1 MLEFI
6 LLYRKEI
13 VYGIVAATIAG
24 IIYWFGFHI
33 PAKLKATQADIV
45 QLQAQVQAGQE
56 AITLLEDI
64 QKGKAKI
71 DDNTFR
77 QISSVRGKIGKPHT
91 ILIPAGRL
99 PMSPM
104 RQTRSAP

>member
-1 MLEFI
+1 VLEFI

-13 VYGIVAATIAG
+13 VYGIAAATIAG

-33 PAKLKATQADIV
+33 PTKLKAAQADNV
-45 QLQAQVQAGQE
+45 QLQVQVEAGQK

-64 QKGKAKI
+64 RKGKAKI

-91 ILIPAGRL
+91 VLIPAGRL
-99 PMSPM
+99 SMSSM
-104 RQTRSAP
+104 H

>member
-13 VYGIVAATIAG
+13 VYGIVVAAVVG

-33 PAKLKATQADIV
+33 PAKLKATQADNA
-45 QLQAQVQAGQE
+45 QLQAQVKAGQK

-77 QISSVRGKIGKPHT
+77 QISAVRSKIGKPHT
-91 ILIPAGRL
+91 VLIPAGRL
-99 PMSPM
+99 PMPPV
-104 RQTRSAP
+104 R

>member
-1 MLEFI
+1 VLEFI

-13 VYGIVAATIAG
+13 VYGIAAATVAG

-33 PAKLKATQADIV
+33 PAKLKAAQADNV
-45 QLQAQVQAGQE
+45 QLQAQVEAGQK

-64 QKGKAKI
+64 RKGKAKI

-91 ILIPAGRL
+91 VLIPAGRL
-99 PMSPM
+99 PMPSM
-104 RQTRSAP
+104 H

>member
-13 VYGIVAATIAG
+13 VYGIAAATVVG

-33 PAKLKATQADIV
+33 PAKLKATQADNV
-45 QLQAQVQAGQE
+45 QLQVQVEAGQK

-91 ILIPAGRL
+91 VLVPAGRL
-99 PMSPM
+99 SVPSM
-104 RQTRSAP
+104 R

>member
-13 VYGIVAATIAG
+13 IYGIVAAAVAA

-33 PAKLKATQADIV
+33 PAKLKAAQAANV

-71 DDNTFR
+71 DDSTFR
-77 QISSVRGKIGKPHT
+77 QISSVRRKIGKPHT
-91 ILIPAGRL
+91 VLIPAGRL
-99 PMSPM
+99 PVPSM
-104 RQTRSAP
+104 R